1 MKLCVGCHRSAS
13 RGLSP
18 GRPAKSEL
26 RLQFTPRNRRT
37 QFRREAQGAG
47 GEACGSV
54 VEFLHAMRIFVLGT
68 GATGSLLAQL
78 LERQGHTVW
87 CGDRD
92 PERARRFLGKKSLIP
107 VAQVNAR
114 NLRGIIRAARN
125 AQLIVNASA
134 SVFNQI
140 VMRAALHLRAHYL
153 DLSSHLTQNPFKSE
167 QFAFAKRFTEKNRLA
182 LINTGAAPGL
192 TNLLVKRAAE
202 TLDEITSVRIR
213 LYESTES
220 DDPISQWSPE
230 VSFDEAISNPRV
242 YRHGRFR
249 MEKRFAEL
257 EKFRFPEPIGAANVV
272 LAAQDEVATL
282 PYFIPMRNMDVKIGG
297 NEFDR
302 LRRWYKQGKLSKSR
316 GIPRQR
322 FPQTSSPR
330 AIAKLIRQGV
340 LQNARFAAAVLVE
353 GVKIGKKEDQQLLI
367 RSDCTF
373 PTLYQ
378 IRQQGRFTTPVA
390 YATAHVSALFI
401 KNWPRDLAGVLAPE
415 QLAVGTRRAIIAGIR
430 KHSVRVTHRTT
441 VLKTPDSDAE

>member
-1 MKLCVGCHRSAS
+1 
-13 RGLSP
+13 
-18 GRPAKSEL
+18 
-26 RLQFTPRNRRT
+26 
-37 QFRREAQGAG
+37 
-47 GEACGSV
+47 
-54 VEFLHAMRIFVLGT
+54 MRIFVLGA
-68 GATGSLLAQL
+68 GATGSLLAEL

-92 PERARRFLGKKSLIP
+92 PARARRFLGKRSTIP
-107 VAQVNAR
+107 VTEVNAR
-114 NLRGIIRAARN
+114 NLRGIVRAARGC
-125 AQLIVNASA
+125 QLIVNASA

-140 VMRAALHLRAHYL
+140 VMRAALRLRAHYL
-153 DLSSHLTQNPFKSE
+153 DLSSHLTRNPFKAE
-167 QFAFAKRFTEKNRLA
+167 QFSYAKRFEEKNRTA
-182 LINTGAAPGL
+182 LINAGAAPGL

-202 TLDEITSVRIR
+202 MLDEVHSVQIR

-230 VSFDEAISNPRV
+230 VSFDEAISSPRV
-242 YRHGRFR
+242 YREGKFR

-257 EKFRFPEPIGAANVV
+257 EKFRFPDPIGNANVV

-282 PYFIPMRNMDVKIGG
+282 PYAIPMRNMDVKIGG

-316 GIPRQR
+316 GIVRDR

-340 LQNARFAAAVLVE
+340 LQNARFSASVLVR
-353 GVKIGKKEDQQLLI
+353 GMKRGPKQDQQLLI
-367 RSDCTF
+367 RTDAMF

-390 YATAHVSALFI
+390 YATAHVAALFI
-401 KNWPRDLAGVLAPE
+401 KYFQRDLAGVFAPE
-415 QLAVGTRRAIIAGIR
+415 TLPVETRRAIVAGIR
-430 KHSVRVTHRTT
+430 ARGVKITHKTSI
-441 VLKTPDSDAE
+441 LKQNGDEDEEF